1 MSLVVLDFETFYS
14 KDFSLSKMTTERYI
28 RDPQFEVIG
37 VSVKIDSGGIRWIT
51 ENIGEELKALHL
63 EEHQVLCHN
72 TAFDG
77 AILSWIY
84 DIHPKFLLD
93 TLSMARPLTG
103 LTVGGSLRALSKLFG
118 LGEKGTEIYNT
129 LGKRKK
135 DFTRSELDAFG
146 VYCRQDVNLTYH
158 LFKKLLPYTT
168 KGELVIIDMML
179 RMFTEPKIVL
189 DKPRLE
195 AHLADVRAKKQ
206 ELLSRIPFTKD
217 QLMSNNLF
225 AEVLKSLGVVP
236 PTKISPTTGKET
248 FAFAKTDDG
257 FKELLEHPNEDVQAV
272 AAARLGTKSTIEETR
287 TENMIGIANRGA
299 LPILLNYWGGS
310 TGRASGGDRMNLQN
324 LPRGGEIRKSLI
336 APPGHVI
343 CACDSS
349 NIEGRVNAWFCG
361 QADLVKHFAEGND
374 VYCELASK
382 IYGRKITKADK
393 KERFVGKTA
402 TLGLGY
408 QVGWRKLQSALKN
421 GNVEMSDSE
430 CQRVVDIYRSSNYAI
445 KSMWQICSDVLSNMV
460 AGYSGEFGEGV
471 KLKYEPG
478 KIYLP
483 NGMFLLYPELRY
495 RAEANDKEEKGYSY
509 RRKNFRTKIYG
520 GKLCIAKD
528 TPVLTSRGWVP
539 IQDVALTDKVW
550 DGVEWVEHTGV
561 VFNGTKQVIEVFGVS
576 MTKDHKVLTN
586 DGWRTGET
594 AERFDRAEVRLPDS
608 CEVFSYT
615 QKSEHVVFP
624 MRMQEGS
631 SERLSRHK
639 EASKEWLPSK
649 LWLQAQRAFF
659 QGFNETRHGGNTNM
673 ECLAFNEAEMHRP
686 QCSGMEKLRRTWD
699 QSLRKVAGKVREF
712 LCGYGPYLQ
721 GWAYAGPD
729 RCERELRAIELPLD
743 NNAEAS
749 EQQTQQ
755 CKDWRLDNSGVC
767 QKAWLGSNNSSLQ
780 NQERSPIRALS
791 RPAGFESEVF
801 DITNCGPR
809 HRYVVQGSDGKP
821 LIVHN
826 CENIVQALAR
836 IVVFDQMG
844 RIAQKLKEKGG
855 NSNGKIR
862 QVVLT
867 VHDEVVVVVPEEEAE
882 ETKAMMEEMM
892 KVRPAW
898 APDLPVD
905 CEGGIG
911 KSYGEAK

>member
-1 MSLVVLDFETFYS
+1 MSLVTIDFETYYS
-14 KDFSLSKMTTERYI
+14 KEFSLSKMTTESYI

-84 DIHPKFLLD
+84 DIHPKFLFD

-129 LGKRKK
+129 LGKHKK

-310 TGRASGGDRMNLQN
+310 TGRASGGDKMNLQN

-336 APPGHVI
+336 APPGHMI

-495 RAEANDKEEKGYSY
+495 CAEANDKEEKGYSY

-528 TPVLTSRGWVP
+528 TPVLTSRGWIP

-561 VFNGTKQVIEVFGVS
+561 AFNGTKQVIEVFGVS
-576 MTKDHKVLTN
+576 MTKDHRVLTN

-624 MRMQEGS
+624 MRMREGS

-639 EASKEWLPSK
+639 ETSKEWLPSK

-699 QSLRKVAGKVREF
+699 QGLRKVAGKVREF

-755 CKDWRLDNSGVC
+755 CKDWRPDNSGVC

-892 KVRPAW
+892 RVRPAW

>member
-1 MSLVVLDFETFYS
+1 MSLVTIDFETFYS

-257 FKELLEHPNEDVQAV
+257 FKELLEHPDERVQAV
-272 AAARLGTKSTIEETR
+272 AAARLGVKSTLEETR
-287 TENMIGIANRGA
+287 TEALIGIATRGTF
-299 LPILLNYWGGS
+299 PVLLNYWGGS
-310 TGRASGGDRMNLQN
+310 TGRASGGENNPQN
-324 LPRGGEIRKSLI
+324 FPRGGEIRKSLI
-336 APPGHVI
+336 APPGHMI

-349 NIEGRVNAWFCG
+349 NIEIRVNGWFCG
-361 QADLVKHFAEGND
+361 QKDLLEHFEQGND

-382 IYGRKITKADK
+382 IFGRTITKADK

-408 QVGWRKLQSALKN
+408 GTGWKKLQGALKN
-421 GNVEMSDSE
+421 GGADMSDAE
-430 CQRVVDIYRSSNYAI
+430 CQRIVEIYRSSNYAI
-445 KSMWQICSDVLSNMV
+445 KDMWRYCEDMLSNMV
-460 AGYSGEFGEGV
+460 AGYSGELGV
-471 KLKYEPG
+471 GTRLKYEPG
-478 KIYLP
+478 KVMLP
-483 NGMFLLYPELRY
+483 NGMFILYPELRY

-520 GKLCIAKD
+520 A
-528 TPVLTSRGWVP
+528 
-539 IQDVALTDKVW
+539 
-550 DGVEWVEHTGV
+550 
-561 VFNGTKQVIEVFGVS
+561 
-576 MTKDHKVLTN
+576 KVLEN
-586 DGWRTGET
+586 
-594 AERFDRAEVRLPDS
+594 
-608 CEVFSYT
+608 
-615 QKSEHVVFP
+615 
-624 MRMQEGS
+624 
-631 SERLSRHK
+631 
-639 EASKEWLPSK
+639 
-649 LWLQAQRAFF
+649 
-659 QGFNETRHGGNTNM
+659 
-673 ECLAFNEAEMHRP
+673 
-686 QCSGMEKLRRTWD
+686 
-699 QSLRKVAGKVREF
+699 
-712 LCGYGPYLQ
+712 
-721 GWAYAGPD
+721 
-729 RCERELRAIELPLD
+729 
-743 NNAEAS
+743 
-749 EQQTQQ
+749 
-755 CKDWRLDNSGVC
+755 
-767 QKAWLGSNNSSLQ
+767 
-780 NQERSPIRALS
+780 
-791 RPAGFESEVF
+791 
-801 DITNCGPR
+801 
-809 HRYVVQGSDGKP
+809 
-821 LIVHN
+821 LI
-826 CENIVQALAR
+826 QALAR

-867 VHDEVVVVVPEEEAE
+867 VHDEVVVVVPEQEAE
-882 ETKAMMEEMM
+882 ETKTMMEEMM
-892 KVRPAW
+892 RVRPAW

-911 KSYGEAK
+911 KSYGDAK

>member
-14 KDFSLSKMTTERYI
+14 KDFSLSKMTTESYI
-28 RDPQFEVIG
+28 RDPRFEVIG

-51 ENIGEELKALHL
+51 ENIGEELKALRL

-129 LGKRKK
+129 LGKHKK

-257 FKELLEHPNEDVQAV
+257 FKELLEHPDERVQAV
-272 AAARLGTKSTIEETR
+272 AAARLGVKSTLEETR
-287 TENMIGIANRGA
+287 TEALIGIATRGTF
-299 LPILLNYWGGS
+299 PVLLNYWGGS
-310 TGRASGGDRMNLQN
+310 TGRASGGENNPQN
-324 LPRGGEIRKSLI
+324 FPRGGEIRKSLI
-336 APPGHVI
+336 APPGHMI

-408 QVGWRKLQSALKN
+408 GTGWKKLQGALKN
-421 GNVEMSDSE
+421 GGADMSDAE
-430 CQRVVDIYRSSNYAI
+430 CQRIVEIYRSSNYAI
-445 KSMWQICSDVLSNMV
+445 KDMWRYCEDMLSNMV
-460 AGYSGEFGEGV
+460 AGYSGELGV
-471 KLKYEPG
+471 GTRLKYEPG
-478 KIYLP
+478 KVMLP
-483 NGMFLLYPELRY
+483 NGMFILYPELRY

-520 GKLCIAKD
+520 A
-528 TPVLTSRGWVP
+528 
-539 IQDVALTDKVW
+539 
-550 DGVEWVEHTGV
+550 
-561 VFNGTKQVIEVFGVS
+561 
-576 MTKDHKVLTN
+576 KVLEN
-586 DGWRTGET
+586 
-594 AERFDRAEVRLPDS
+594 
-608 CEVFSYT
+608 
-615 QKSEHVVFP
+615 
-624 MRMQEGS
+624 
-631 SERLSRHK
+631 
-639 EASKEWLPSK
+639 
-649 LWLQAQRAFF
+649 
-659 QGFNETRHGGNTNM
+659 
-673 ECLAFNEAEMHRP
+673 
-686 QCSGMEKLRRTWD
+686 
-699 QSLRKVAGKVREF
+699 
-712 LCGYGPYLQ
+712 
-721 GWAYAGPD
+721 
-729 RCERELRAIELPLD
+729 
-743 NNAEAS
+743 
-749 EQQTQQ
+749 
-755 CKDWRLDNSGVC
+755 
-767 QKAWLGSNNSSLQ
+767 
-780 NQERSPIRALS
+780 
-791 RPAGFESEVF
+791 
-801 DITNCGPR
+801 
-809 HRYVVQGSDGKP
+809 
-821 LIVHN
+821 LI
-826 CENIVQALAR
+826 QALAR

-882 ETKAMMEEMM
+882 ETKTMMEEMM
-892 KVRPAW
+892 RVRPAW

-911 KSYGEAK
+911 KSYGDAK

>member
-1 MSLVVLDFETFYS
+1 MSLVTIDFETYYS
-14 KDFSLSKMTTERYI
+14 KEFSLSKMTTESYI

-84 DIHPKFLLD
+84 DIHPKFLFD

-129 LGKRKK
+129 LDKRKK

-310 TGRASGGDRMNLQN
+310 TGRASGGDKMNLQN

-336 APPGHVI
+336 APPGHMI

-495 RAEANDKEEKGYSY
+495 CAEANDKEEKGYSY

-528 TPVLTSRGWVP
+528 TPVLTSRGWIP

-561 VFNGTKQVIEVFGVS
+561 AFNGTKQVIEVFGVS
-576 MTKDHKVLTN
+576 MTKDHRVLTN

-624 MRMQEGS
+624 MRMREGS

-639 EASKEWLPSK
+639 ETSKEWLPSK

-699 QSLRKVAGKVREF
+699 QGLRKVAGKVREF

-755 CKDWRLDNSGVC
+755 CKDWRPDNSGVC

-892 KVRPAW
+892 RVRPAW

>member
-14 KDFSLSKMTTERYI
+14 KDFSLSKMTTESYI
-28 RDPQFEVIG
+28 RDPRFEVIG

-63 EEHQVLCHN
+63 EDHQVLCHN

-103 LTVGGSLRALSKLFG
+103 LTVGSSLRALSKLFG

-225 AEVLKSLGVVP
+225 AEVLKSLGVTP
-236 PTKISPTTGKET
+236 PMKVSPTTGKET

-257 FKELLEHPNEDVQAV
+257 FKELLEHPDERVQAV

-287 TENMIGIANRGA
+287 TESLIGVANRGP

-310 TGRASGGDRMNLQN
+310 TGRASGGDKLNLQN

-336 APPGHVI
+336 APPKHMI

-349 NIEGRVNAWFCG
+349 NIEGRVNAWFSG
-361 QADLVKHFAEGND
+361 QLDLVKHFAEGND

-393 KERFVGKTA
+393 LERFVGKTA

-421 GNVEMSDSE
+421 GNVIMSDAE
-430 CQRVVDIYRSSNYAI
+430 CQRIVDIYRSSNYAI
-445 KSMWQICSDVLSNMV
+445 KSMWQTCSDVLSNMV

-478 KIYLP
+478 KIWLP
-483 NGMFLLYPELRY
+483 NGTYLLYPELRY

-528 TPVLTSRGWVP
+528 TPVLTSRGWIP
-539 IQDVALTDKVW
+539 IQDVELTDKVW
-550 DGVEWVEHTGV
+550 DGVEWVKHTGV
-561 VFNGTKQVIEVFGVS
+561 AFNGKKQVIEVFGVS

-594 AERFDRAEVRLPDS
+594 AERFDRAEVRLPNGFELLS
-608 CEVFSYT
+608 H
-615 QKSEHVVFP
+615 QKASQLLEIQ
-624 MRMQEGS
+624 MRMWERGIKGFTRAKES
-631 SERLSRHK
+631 SKSR
-639 EASKEWLPSK
+639 LPSK
-649 LWLQAQRAFF
+649 LWMQTQRAFF
-659 QGFNETRHGGNTNM
+659 QGLNKAWHGSNANM
-673 ECLAFNEAEMHRP
+673 ECLALNEAKMYGP
-686 QCSGMEKLRRTWD
+686 QCSGLEKLRRTWD
-699 QSLRKVAGKVREF
+699 QGLRKVAGKVREL
-712 LCGYGPYLQ
+712 LCGYGSDLQ
-721 GWAYAGPD
+721 GWAFAGPY
-729 RCERELRAIELPLD
+729 RREWELRAIELSLD
-743 NNAEAS
+743 YDAETGK
-749 EQQTQQ
+749 QQTQQ
-755 CKDWRLDNSGVC
+755 CKDRRPDNSGVC

-780 NQERSPIRALS
+780 DQERSALRALG
-791 RPAGFESEVF
+791 RPTGFESEVF
-801 DITNCGPR
+801 DITNCGRR

-826 CENIVQALAR
+826 CENIIQALAR
-836 IVVFDQMG
+836 EVVFWQMG

-892 KVRPAW
+892 RVRPAW

>member
-1 MSLVVLDFETFYS
+1 MSLVTIDFETYYS
-14 KDFSLSKMTTERYI
+14 KEFSLSKMTTESYI

-84 DIHPKFLLD
+84 DIHPKFLFD

-225 AEVLKSLGVVP
+225 AEVLKSLGVTP

-528 TPVLTSRGWVP
+528 TPVLTSRGWIP

-561 VFNGTKQVIEVFGVS
+561 AFNGTKQVIEVFGVS
-576 MTKDHKVLTN
+576 MTKDHRVLTN

-624 MRMQEGS
+624 MRMREGS

-639 EASKEWLPSK
+639 ETSKEWLPSK

-699 QSLRKVAGKVREF
+699 QGLRKVAGKVREF

-755 CKDWRLDNSGVC
+755 CKDWRPDNSGVC

-892 KVRPAW
+892 RVRPAW

>member
-1 MSLVVLDFETFYS
+1 MSLVTIDFETFYS

-257 FKELLEHPNEDVQAV
+257 FKELLEHPDERVQAV
-272 AAARLGTKSTIEETR
+272 AAARLGVKSTLEETR
-287 TENMIGIANRGA
+287 TEALIGIATRGTF
-299 LPILLNYWGGS
+299 PVLLNYWGGS
-310 TGRASGGDRMNLQN
+310 TGRASGGENNPQN
-324 LPRGGEIRKSLI
+324 FPRGGEIRKSLI
-336 APPGHVI
+336 APPGHMI

-349 NIEGRVNAWFCG
+349 NIEIRVNGWFCG
-361 QADLVKHFAEGND
+361 QKDLLEHFEQGND

-382 IYGRKITKADK
+382 IFGRTITKADK

-408 QVGWRKLQSALKN
+408 GTGWKKLQGALKN
-421 GNVEMSDSE
+421 GGADMSDAE
-430 CQRVVDIYRSSNYAI
+430 CQRIVEIYRSSNYAI
-445 KSMWQICSDVLSNMV
+445 KDMWRYCEDMLSNMV
-460 AGYSGEFGEGV
+460 AGYSGELGV
-471 KLKYEPG
+471 GTRLKYEPG
-478 KIYLP
+478 KVMLP
-483 NGMFLLYPELRY
+483 NGMFILYPELRY

-520 GKLCIAKD
+520 A
-528 TPVLTSRGWVP
+528 
-539 IQDVALTDKVW
+539 
-550 DGVEWVEHTGV
+550 
-561 VFNGTKQVIEVFGVS
+561 
-576 MTKDHKVLTN
+576 KVLEN
-586 DGWRTGET
+586 
-594 AERFDRAEVRLPDS
+594 
-608 CEVFSYT
+608 
-615 QKSEHVVFP
+615 
-624 MRMQEGS
+624 
-631 SERLSRHK
+631 
-639 EASKEWLPSK
+639 
-649 LWLQAQRAFF
+649 
-659 QGFNETRHGGNTNM
+659 
-673 ECLAFNEAEMHRP
+673 
-686 QCSGMEKLRRTWD
+686 
-699 QSLRKVAGKVREF
+699 
-712 LCGYGPYLQ
+712 
-721 GWAYAGPD
+721 
-729 RCERELRAIELPLD
+729 
-743 NNAEAS
+743 
-749 EQQTQQ
+749 
-755 CKDWRLDNSGVC
+755 
-767 QKAWLGSNNSSLQ
+767 
-780 NQERSPIRALS
+780 
-791 RPAGFESEVF
+791 
-801 DITNCGPR
+801 
-809 HRYVVQGSDGKP
+809 
-821 LIVHN
+821 LI
-826 CENIVQALAR
+826 QALAR

-882 ETKAMMEEMM
+882 ETKTMMEEMM
-892 KVRPAW
+892 RVRPAW

-911 KSYGEAK
+911 KSYGDAK

>member
-1 MSLVVLDFETFYS
+1 MSLVTIDFETYYS
-14 KDFSLSKMTTERYI
+14 KEFSLSKMTTESYI

-84 DIHPKFLLD
+84 DIHPKFLFD

-336 APPGHVI
+336 APPGHMI

-528 TPVLTSRGWVP
+528 TPVLTSRGWIP

-561 VFNGTKQVIEVFGVS
+561 AFNGTKQVIEVFGVS
-576 MTKDHKVLTN
+576 MTKDHRVLTN

-624 MRMQEGS
+624 MRMREGS

-639 EASKEWLPSK
+639 ETSKEWLPSK

-699 QSLRKVAGKVREF
+699 QGLRKVAGKVREF

-755 CKDWRLDNSGVC
+755 CKDWRPDNSGVC

-892 KVRPAW
+892 RVRPSW

-911 KSYGEAK
+911 KSYGDAK

>member
-1 MSLVVLDFETFYS
+1 MSLVTIDFETFYS
-14 KDFSLSKMTTERYI
+14 KDFSLSKMTTEKYI
-28 RDPQFEVIG
+28 RDPRFEVIG

-84 DIHPKFLLD
+84 DIHPKFLFD

-129 LGKRKK
+129 LGKHKK

-257 FKELLEHPNEDVQAV
+257 FKELLEHSNEDVQAV
-272 AAARLGTKSTIEETR
+272 AAARLGVKSTLEETR
-287 TENMIGIANRGA
+287 TEALIGIATRGTF
-299 LPILLNYWGGS
+299 PVLLNYWGGS
-310 TGRASGGDRMNLQN
+310 TGRASGGENNPQN
-324 LPRGGEIRKSLI
+324 FPRGGEIRKSLI
-336 APPGHVI
+336 APPGHMI

-408 QVGWRKLQSALKN
+408 GTGWKKLQGALKN
-421 GNVEMSDSE
+421 GGADMSDAE
-430 CQRVVDIYRSSNYAI
+430 CQRIVEIYRSSNYAI
-445 KSMWQICSDVLSNMV
+445 KDMWRYCEDMLSNMV
-460 AGYSGEFGEGV
+460 AGYSGELGV
-471 KLKYEPG
+471 GTRLKYEPG
-478 KIYLP
+478 KVMLP
-483 NGMFLLYPELRY
+483 NGMFILYPELRY

-520 GKLCIAKD
+520 A
-528 TPVLTSRGWVP
+528 
-539 IQDVALTDKVW
+539 
-550 DGVEWVEHTGV
+550 
-561 VFNGTKQVIEVFGVS
+561 
-576 MTKDHKVLTN
+576 KVLEN
-586 DGWRTGET
+586 
-594 AERFDRAEVRLPDS
+594 
-608 CEVFSYT
+608 
-615 QKSEHVVFP
+615 
-624 MRMQEGS
+624 
-631 SERLSRHK
+631 
-639 EASKEWLPSK
+639 
-649 LWLQAQRAFF
+649 
-659 QGFNETRHGGNTNM
+659 
-673 ECLAFNEAEMHRP
+673 
-686 QCSGMEKLRRTWD
+686 
-699 QSLRKVAGKVREF
+699 
-712 LCGYGPYLQ
+712 
-721 GWAYAGPD
+721 
-729 RCERELRAIELPLD
+729 
-743 NNAEAS
+743 
-749 EQQTQQ
+749 
-755 CKDWRLDNSGVC
+755 
-767 QKAWLGSNNSSLQ
+767 
-780 NQERSPIRALS
+780 
-791 RPAGFESEVF
+791 
-801 DITNCGPR
+801 
-809 HRYVVQGSDGKP
+809 
-821 LIVHN
+821 LI
-826 CENIVQALAR
+826 QALAR

-882 ETKAMMEEMM
+882 ETKTMMEEMM
-892 KVRPAW
+892 RVRPAW

-911 KSYGEAK
+911 KSYGDAK

>member
-1 MSLVVLDFETFYS
+1 MSLVTIDFETFYS
-14 KDFSLSKMTTERYI
+14 KDFSLSKMTTESYI
-28 RDPQFEVIG
+28 RDPRFEVIG

-63 EEHQVLCHN
+63 ENHQVLCHN

-129 LGKRKK
+129 LGKHKK

-225 AEVLKSLGVVP
+225 AEVLKSLGVTP

-257 FKELLEHPNEDVQAV
+257 FKELLEHPDERVQAV

-287 TENMIGIANRGA
+287 TENMIGIANRGS

-310 TGRASGGDRMNLQN
+310 TGRASGGDKMNLQN

-336 APPGHVI
+336 APPGHMI

-349 NIEGRVNAWFCG
+349 NIEIRVNGWFCG
-361 QADLVKHFAEGND
+361 QKDLLEHFEQGND

-382 IYGRKITKADK
+382 IFGRTITKADK
-393 KERFVGKTA
+393 KERFVGKTCLAKGTLVLTSNGLKPIETVTTDDLLWDGYEWVSHDGLLRQGVKEVTKVFGVLA
-402 TLGLGY
+402 TKDHLFLTTEGWKDYGQISRQRLNRAKVQLPDGYRTSGKHLFWQPQMEMQMRLRERSYQECSVFAGWYEEGEHSILRMQSTSRTSAAWDDSTSRLYKLESNERALLSTFKSELQILRRKGNRSLSEMERQLRGLLGGHGADMVCRSFNRQNRCGERILSRELQMGYQEGASEQSFNELNGWRAECHSTCRKVSASTGEDLSNSSLSSEVQRGPGSSCEVFDLANAGRRHCFTVLGEDGFVLAHNCVLGLGY
-408 QVGWRKLQSALKN
+408 GTGWKKLQGALKN
-421 GNVEMSDSE
+421 GGADMSDAE
-430 CQRVVDIYRSSNYAI
+430 CQRIVEIYRSSNYAI
-445 KSMWQICSDVLSNMV
+445 KDMWRYCEDMLSNMV
-460 AGYSGEFGEGV
+460 AGYSGELGV
-471 KLKYEPG
+471 GTRLKYEPG
-478 KIYLP
+478 KVMLP
-483 NGMFLLYPELRY
+483 NGMFILYPELRY
-495 RAEANDKEEKGYSY
+495 RAEANDKEERGYSY

-520 GKLCIAKD
+520 A
-528 TPVLTSRGWVP
+528 
-539 IQDVALTDKVW
+539 
-550 DGVEWVEHTGV
+550 
-561 VFNGTKQVIEVFGVS
+561 
-576 MTKDHKVLTN
+576 KVLEN
-586 DGWRTGET
+586 
-594 AERFDRAEVRLPDS
+594 
-608 CEVFSYT
+608 
-615 QKSEHVVFP
+615 
-624 MRMQEGS
+624 
-631 SERLSRHK
+631 
-639 EASKEWLPSK
+639 
-649 LWLQAQRAFF
+649 
-659 QGFNETRHGGNTNM
+659 
-673 ECLAFNEAEMHRP
+673 
-686 QCSGMEKLRRTWD
+686 
-699 QSLRKVAGKVREF
+699 
-712 LCGYGPYLQ
+712 
-721 GWAYAGPD
+721 
-729 RCERELRAIELPLD
+729 
-743 NNAEAS
+743 
-749 EQQTQQ
+749 
-755 CKDWRLDNSGVC
+755 
-767 QKAWLGSNNSSLQ
+767 
-780 NQERSPIRALS
+780 
-791 RPAGFESEVF
+791 
-801 DITNCGPR
+801 
-809 HRYVVQGSDGKP
+809 
-821 LIVHN
+821 LI
-826 CENIVQALAR
+826 QALAR

-892 KVRPAW
+892 RVRPSW

>member
-1 MSLVVLDFETFYS
+1 MSLVTIDFETYYS
-14 KDFSLSKMTTERYI
+14 KEFSLSKMTTESYI

-51 ENIGEELKALHL
+51 ENIGEELKALRL

-84 DIHPKFLLD
+84 DIHPKFLFD

-225 AEVLKSLGVVP
+225 AEVLKSLGVTP

-257 FKELLEHPNEDVQAV
+257 FKELLEHPDERVQAV

-287 TENMIGIANRGA
+287 TERLIGIANRGP

-310 TGRASGGDRMNLQN
+310 TGRASGGDFCNFQN

-336 APPGHVI
+336 APSGHMV

-408 QVGWRKLQSALKN
+408 GTGWKKLQGALKN
-421 GNVEMSDSE
+421 GGADMSDAE
-430 CQRVVDIYRSSNYAI
+430 CQRIVEIYRSSNYAI
-445 KSMWQICSDVLSNMV
+445 KDMWRYCEDMLSNMV
-460 AGYSGEFGEGV
+460 AGYSGELGV
-471 KLKYEPG
+471 GTRLKYEPG
-478 KIYLP
+478 KVMLP
-483 NGMFLLYPELRY
+483 NGMFILYPELRY

-520 GKLCIAKD
+520 A
-528 TPVLTSRGWVP
+528 
-539 IQDVALTDKVW
+539 
-550 DGVEWVEHTGV
+550 
-561 VFNGTKQVIEVFGVS
+561 
-576 MTKDHKVLTN
+576 KVLEN
-586 DGWRTGET
+586 
-594 AERFDRAEVRLPDS
+594 
-608 CEVFSYT
+608 
-615 QKSEHVVFP
+615 
-624 MRMQEGS
+624 
-631 SERLSRHK
+631 
-639 EASKEWLPSK
+639 
-649 LWLQAQRAFF
+649 
-659 QGFNETRHGGNTNM
+659 
-673 ECLAFNEAEMHRP
+673 
-686 QCSGMEKLRRTWD
+686 
-699 QSLRKVAGKVREF
+699 
-712 LCGYGPYLQ
+712 
-721 GWAYAGPD
+721 
-729 RCERELRAIELPLD
+729 
-743 NNAEAS
+743 
-749 EQQTQQ
+749 
-755 CKDWRLDNSGVC
+755 
-767 QKAWLGSNNSSLQ
+767 
-780 NQERSPIRALS
+780 
-791 RPAGFESEVF
+791 
-801 DITNCGPR
+801 
-809 HRYVVQGSDGKP
+809 
-821 LIVHN
+821 LI
-826 CENIVQALAR
+826 QALAR

-892 KVRPAW
+892 RVRPSW
-898 APDLPVD
+898 APGLPVD

>member
-1 MSLVVLDFETFYS
+1 
-14 KDFSLSKMTTERYI
+14 
-28 RDPQFEVIG
+28 
-37 VSVKIDSGGIRWIT
+37 
-51 ENIGEELKALHL
+51 
-63 EEHQVLCHN
+63 
-72 TAFDG
+72 
-77 AILSWIY
+77 
-84 DIHPKFLLD
+84 
-93 TLSMARPLTG
+93 
-103 LTVGGSLRALSKLFG
+103 
-118 LGEKGTEIYNT
+118 
-129 LGKRKK
+129 
-135 DFTRSELDAFG
+135 
-146 VYCRQDVNLTYH
+146 
-158 LFKKLLPYTT
+158 
-168 KGELVIIDMML
+168 
-179 RMFTEPKIVL
+179 
-189 DKPRLE
+189 
-195 AHLADVRAKKQ
+195 
-206 ELLSRIPFTKD
+206 
-217 QLMSNNLF
+217 
-225 AEVLKSLGVVP
+225 
-236 PTKISPTTGKET
+236 
-248 FAFAKTDDG
+248 
-257 FKELLEHPNEDVQAV
+257 
-272 AAARLGTKSTIEETR
+272 
-287 TENMIGIANRGA
+287 
-299 LPILLNYWGGS
+299 
-310 TGRASGGDRMNLQN
+310 
-324 LPRGGEIRKSLI
+324 
-336 APPGHVI
+336 
-343 CACDSS
+343 
-349 NIEGRVNAWFCG
+349 
-361 QADLVKHFAEGND
+361 
-374 VYCELASK
+374 
-382 IYGRKITKADK
+382 
-393 KERFVGKTA
+393 
-402 TLGLGY
+402 
-408 QVGWRKLQSALKN
+408 
-421 GNVEMSDSE
+421 MSDSE

-528 TPVLTSRGWVP
+528 TPVLTSRGWIP

-561 VFNGTKQVIEVFGVS
+561 AFNGTKQVIEVFGVS
-576 MTKDHKVLTN
+576 MTKDHRVLTN

-624 MRMQEGS
+624 MRMREGS

-639 EASKEWLPSK
+639 ETSKEWLPSK

-699 QSLRKVAGKVREF
+699 QGLRKVAGKVREF

-755 CKDWRLDNSGVC
+755 CKDWRPDNSGVC

-892 KVRPAW
+892 RVRPAW

-911 KSYGEAK
+911 KSYGDAK

>member
-1 MSLVVLDFETFYS
+1 M
-14 KDFSLSKMTTERYI
+14 
-28 RDPQFEVIG
+28 
-37 VSVKIDSGGIRWIT
+37 
-51 ENIGEELKALHL
+51 
-63 EEHQVLCHN
+63 
-72 TAFDG
+72 
-77 AILSWIY
+77 
-84 DIHPKFLLD
+84 
-93 TLSMARPLTG
+93 
-103 LTVGGSLRALSKLFG
+103 GGSLRALSKLFG

-129 LGKRKK
+129 LGKHKK

-225 AEVLKSLGVVP
+225 AEVLKSLGVTP

-257 FKELLEHPNEDVQAV
+257 FKELLEHPDERVQAV

-287 TENMIGIANRGA
+287 TERLIGIANRGP

-310 TGRASGGDRMNLQN
+310 TGRASGGDFCNFQN

-336 APPGHVI
+336 APSGHMV

-408 QVGWRKLQSALKN
+408 GTGWKKLQGALKN
-421 GNVEMSDSE
+421 GGADMSDAE
-430 CQRVVDIYRSSNYAI
+430 CQRIVEIYRSSNYAI
-445 KSMWQICSDVLSNMV
+445 KDMWRYCEDMLSNMV
-460 AGYSGEFGEGV
+460 AGYSGELGV
-471 KLKYEPG
+471 GTRLKYEPG
-478 KIYLP
+478 KVMLP
-483 NGMFLLYPELRY
+483 NGMFILYPELRY

-520 GKLCIAKD
+520 A
-528 TPVLTSRGWVP
+528 
-539 IQDVALTDKVW
+539 
-550 DGVEWVEHTGV
+550 
-561 VFNGTKQVIEVFGVS
+561 
-576 MTKDHKVLTN
+576 KVLEN
-586 DGWRTGET
+586 
-594 AERFDRAEVRLPDS
+594 
-608 CEVFSYT
+608 
-615 QKSEHVVFP
+615 
-624 MRMQEGS
+624 
-631 SERLSRHK
+631 
-639 EASKEWLPSK
+639 
-649 LWLQAQRAFF
+649 
-659 QGFNETRHGGNTNM
+659 
-673 ECLAFNEAEMHRP
+673 
-686 QCSGMEKLRRTWD
+686 
-699 QSLRKVAGKVREF
+699 
-712 LCGYGPYLQ
+712 
-721 GWAYAGPD
+721 
-729 RCERELRAIELPLD
+729 
-743 NNAEAS
+743 
-749 EQQTQQ
+749 
-755 CKDWRLDNSGVC
+755 
-767 QKAWLGSNNSSLQ
+767 
-780 NQERSPIRALS
+780 
-791 RPAGFESEVF
+791 
-801 DITNCGPR
+801 
-809 HRYVVQGSDGKP
+809 
-821 LIVHN
+821 LI
-826 CENIVQALAR
+826 QALAR

-892 KVRPAW
+892 RVRPAW

-911 KSYGEAK
+911 KSYGDAK

>member
-1 MSLVVLDFETFYS
+1 MSLVTIDFETFYS

-129 LGKRKK
+129 LGKHKK

-310 TGRASGGDRMNLQN
+310 TGRASGGDKMNLKN

-336 APPGHVI
+336 APPGHMI

-408 QVGWRKLQSALKN
+408 GTGWKKLQGALKN
-421 GNVEMSDSE
+421 GGADMSDAE
-430 CQRVVDIYRSSNYAI
+430 CQRIVEIYRSSNYAI
-445 KSMWQICSDVLSNMV
+445 KDMWRYCEDMLSNMV
-460 AGYSGEFGEGV
+460 AGYSGELGV
-471 KLKYEPG
+471 GTRLKYEPG
-478 KIYLP
+478 KVMLP
-483 NGMFLLYPELRY
+483 NGMFILYPELRY

-520 GKLCIAKD
+520 A
-528 TPVLTSRGWVP
+528 
-539 IQDVALTDKVW
+539 
-550 DGVEWVEHTGV
+550 
-561 VFNGTKQVIEVFGVS
+561 
-576 MTKDHKVLTN
+576 KVLEN
-586 DGWRTGET
+586 
-594 AERFDRAEVRLPDS
+594 
-608 CEVFSYT
+608 
-615 QKSEHVVFP
+615 
-624 MRMQEGS
+624 
-631 SERLSRHK
+631 
-639 EASKEWLPSK
+639 
-649 LWLQAQRAFF
+649 
-659 QGFNETRHGGNTNM
+659 
-673 ECLAFNEAEMHRP
+673 
-686 QCSGMEKLRRTWD
+686 
-699 QSLRKVAGKVREF
+699 
-712 LCGYGPYLQ
+712 
-721 GWAYAGPD
+721 
-729 RCERELRAIELPLD
+729 
-743 NNAEAS
+743 
-749 EQQTQQ
+749 
-755 CKDWRLDNSGVC
+755 
-767 QKAWLGSNNSSLQ
+767 
-780 NQERSPIRALS
+780 
-791 RPAGFESEVF
+791 
-801 DITNCGPR
+801 
-809 HRYVVQGSDGKP
+809 
-821 LIVHN
+821 LI
-826 CENIVQALAR
+826 QALAR

-892 KVRPAW
+892 RVRPAW